1 MNSIGEG
8 SDHEQLVEPIDP
20 DELVGPGRYQLRIE
34 PAAALQPGRADAKRL
49 LGIWFVRKSFYWI
62 FFLGLSLGT
71 ITAAVRDQQNEF
83 DVDWMSPNS
92 VADGLLSP
100 WAGLILALIIRFV
113 AGWVAL
119 GLAFPLA
126 LAHEPN
132 LSPRTN
138 FGSGIGKFFD
148 RLHVARAF
156 RSLRWTHHVR
166 QVALKRLG
174 PRGAWV
180 GKLDPIFDI
189 VNIASGVVLVVTVF
203 AVAGATGS

>member
-1 MNSIGEG
+1 VNSIGEG
-8 SDHEQLVEPIDP
+8 SDDEQLVEPVDP

-49 LGIWFVRKSFYWI
+49 LVIWFVRKSFYWI
-62 FFLGLSLGT
+62 FFLGFAWGT
-71 ITAAVRDQQNEF
+71 VTAAVRGQQNQF

-113 AGWVAL
+113 TGWIAL

-138 FGSGIGKFFD
+138 FGSGIGRFFD

-156 RSLRWTHHVR
+156 RALRWTHHVR
-166 QVALKRLG
+166 QIALKRLG

-203 AVAGATGS
+203 AVARATGS